1 MLRWMPMRPGATRRP
16 SRSPASTVAVA
27 HPKVGPPLAEF
38 DTGAIPVPAR
48 RSRNH
53 GAPEASS
60 PPAGAPAGDTVFS
73 LIRARA
79 TGDRADRNRLG
90 LAVEGGGMRGIV
102 SGGMVLALR
111 DLGLIGTFDAFYGT
125 SSGSLN
131 LAYLH
136 GGSDWDAL
144 SVYYDHL
151 TAGFLR
157 RRRWNVTRPMLD
169 MTYAFDEVIGR
180 TVPIGWDTI
189 RTVDRPVNAV
199 LTNVDLARSEIH
211 DMRQMCSRGGTDGVA
226 YLKAASWLPV
236 LAGPP
241 PVIGGTRYLDGGVL
255 CPDPVYAALADGCT
269 HVLLLN
275 TSPQGSWPAAPR
287 SRPMLRPLLNRW
299 QPGLGDAY
307 LASRVR
313 WDADRM
319 LARYGGDVWMGR
331 SAVLR
336 VATPPGSHRVE
347 RLTMR
352 RDLLLDG
359 ARVGYQTITDLFG
372 GGTRPYF
379 SVALR

>member
-1 MLRWMPMRPGATRRP
+1 MPGWMPARPGAPRRGSRASAGTGLDDARPGVAAPTRIDI
-16 SRSPASTVAVA
+16 AYENA
-27 HPKVGPPLAEF
+27 
-38 DTGAIPVPAR
+38 
-48 RSRNH
+48 
-53 GAPEASS
+53 S
-60 PPAGAPAGDTVFS
+60 PPSMPVAGPSVAD
-73 LIRARA
+73 LMRA
-79 TGDRADRNRLG
+79 TPADRTDGFKLG

-111 DLGLIGTFDAFYGT
+111 DLGLIDAFHAFYGT

-136 GGSDWDAL
+136 GGADWDAL

-151 TAGFLR
+151 TAGFVR
-157 RRRWNVTRPMLD
+157 RSWNLTRPMVD
-169 MTYAFDEVIGR
+169 MRYAFDQVIAL
-180 TVPIGWDTI
+180 TVPIGWDRI
-189 RTVDRPVNAV
+189 RALARPVNAV
-199 LTNVDLARSEIH
+199 LTNVDAVRSEIH
-211 DMRQMCSRGGTDGVA
+211 DLRGMGRLRGADGVA

-241 PVIGGTRYLDGGVL
+241 PVIGDIRYLDGGVL

-275 TSPQGSWPAAPR
+275 TSPQGSWPASPR
-287 SRPMLRPLLNRW
+287 PRPMLRALLDRW
-299 QPGLGDAY
+299 QPGLGEAY
-307 LASRVR
+307 LASRTR
-313 WDADRM
+313 WDADRL
-319 LARYGGDVWMGR
+319 LARYGRDVAMAG
-331 SAVLR
+331 SVVLR
-336 VATPPGSHRVE
+336 VAPPPGSHRVE

-372 GGTRPYF
+372 DGARPYF

>member
-1 MLRWMPMRPGATRRP
+1 MRSDGPTVTDLMRAGVAERR
-16 SRSPASTVAVA
+16 
-27 HPKVGPPLAEF
+27 
-38 DTGAIPVPAR
+38 
-48 RSRNH
+48 
-53 GAPEASS
+53 
-60 PPAGAPAGDTVFS
+60 AGGY
-73 LIRARA
+73 
-79 TGDRADRNRLG
+79 RLG

-102 SGGMVLALR
+102 SGGMLLALR
-111 DLGLIGTFDAFYGT
+111 DLGLIDAFDACYGT

-157 RRRWNVTRPMLD
+157 RQRWNLSRPLLD
-169 MTYAFDEVIGR
+169 MAYAFDQVIGSA
-180 TVPIGWDTI
+180 VPIGWSRI
-189 RTVDRPVNAV
+189 AGLDRPINAV
-199 LTNVDLARSEIH
+199 LTNVDRARSETH
-211 DMRQMCSRGGTDGVA
+211 DMRAMGPLGVS

-241 PVIGGTRYLDGGVL
+241 PVLNGVRYLDGGVL
-255 CPDPVYAALADGCT
+255 CPDPVYAALDDGCS

-275 TSPQGSWPAAPR
+275 TFPQGHWPAAPR
-287 SRPMLRPLLNRW
+287 SRALLRPILNRW
-299 QPGLGDAY
+299 QAGLGEAY
-307 LASRVR
+307 VWSRRR
-313 WDADRM
+313 WDADR
-319 LARYGGDVWMGR
+319 ARARFDGDVAMGAG
-331 SAVLR
+331 AVLR
-336 VATPPGSHRVE
+336 VAAPPGSHHVE

-372 GGTRPYF
+372 RGTHPYF